1 MRVMQ
6 IRLNKKVR
14 SRIGLGRVKFPPA
27 HESFILRETI
37 QEIIFRRISGVFLC
51 EGLRR

>member
-14 SRIGLGRVKFPPA
+14 CRIGLGTVIFPPE

-37 QEIIFRRISGVFLC
+37 QEIISRRISGDFFYA
-51 EGLRR
+51 GLRR